1 MSAATIDNLRITPR
15 AMRAIDDAAAR
26 RAALAADAYDELLAE
41 FFAAVEA
48 GDASAE
54 IRLKACPNWP
64 PYTVT
69 AVKGGEVHFER
80 GGTRGY
86 APVGG
91 VVRA

>member
-1 MSAATIDNLRITPR
+1 MSRDHLNGRHERFKPLGP
-15 AMRAIDDAAAR
+15 
-26 RAALAADAYDELLAE
+26 ALSPLKP
-41 FFAAVEA
+41 
-48 GDASAE
+48 GDQ
-54 IRLKACPNWP
+54 IRLKGAPNWP

-91 VVRA
+91 VVRV